1 VKVLLTGISGFVG
14 HHTAEAL
21 HAHGHSVRGLI
32 RKTSDRSGFAH
43 LPVEIAEGDVLD
55 RASLDR
61 ALVGV
66 DAVVHVAGITRA
78 VTSEQFFEVNA
89 GGTRTVV
96 EAVLARGTS
105 KAERPRLVHVSS
117 QAVMGPAPAGRAS
130 DEADLETPLS
140 HYGRSKLQAEQ
151 FVRGAAGDIDAVM
164 VRPPIV
170 YGPRDKD
177 VLAAFK
183 LAKQARGLFLHP
195 GFKDKRYS
203 IIHGSDLGEGI
214 ALALEK
220 GQPLDGHGDDRGRG
234 IYFLTDGAVYTWG
247 DLGRNMAAS
256 FGHKAIIL
264 PIPES
269 LSAVVAVAQE
279 LQTLVTRKAPL
290 LGFDKVR
297 DMKGDNYVCSDARAK
312 KDLGFLPKYDVPAGF
327 RQTAAWYQQ
336 NGWI

>member
-1 VKVLLTGISGFVG
+1 MKVLLTGISGFVG
-14 HHTAEAL
+14 HHAAEAL
-21 HAHGHSVRGLI
+21 HRHGHALRGLI
-32 RKTSDRSGFAH
+32 RPTSDRSGFAH
-43 LPVEIAEGDVLD
+43 LPVEVALGDVLD
-55 RASLDR
+55 RASLDL
-61 ALVGV
+61 ALAGV

-78 VTSEQFFEVNA
+78 VTAEQFFEVNA
-89 GGTRTVV
+89 GGARNVI
-96 EAVLARGTS
+96 EAVRARGAS
-105 KAERPRLVHVSS
+105 KAERPRMVHVSS

-130 DEADLETPLS
+130 DEADLEAPLS
-140 HYGRSKLQAEQ
+140 QYGKSKLQAEQ
-151 FVRGAAGDIDAVM
+151 LVRAAADDIDAVM

-183 LAKQARGLFLHP
+183 LAKQARGLFIHP
-195 GFKDKRYS
+195 GFRDKRYS

-220 GQPLDGHGDDRGRG
+220 GRGLGGGDRGQG
-234 IYFLTDGAVYTWG
+234 VYFLTDGAVYTWS

-256 FGHKAIIL
+256 VGRKPRIL
-264 PIPES
+264 PVPES

-279 LQTLVTRKAPL
+279 LQTLVTGKAPL

-312 KDLGFLPKYDVPAGF
+312 KELGFAAKYDVPAGF
-327 RQTAAWYQQ
+327 KQTADWYQAH
-336 NGWI
+336 GWI